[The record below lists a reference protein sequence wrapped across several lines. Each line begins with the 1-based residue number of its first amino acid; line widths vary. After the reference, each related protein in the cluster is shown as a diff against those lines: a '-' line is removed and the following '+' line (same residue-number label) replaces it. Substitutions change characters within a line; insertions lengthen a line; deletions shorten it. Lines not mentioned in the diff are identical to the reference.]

1 MISLQHRSIAHFD
14 LDCFFVSAECLKDQ
28 RLKGKPLLVGG
39 MSDRGVVAACSY
51 EARRYGIHS
60 AMPMKTALRLCPEA
74 IVRTGDHDFYS
85 ELSQQVTGLIA
96 EEAPLYEKSSI
107 DEFYLDLTG
116 MDKYFGSLKW
126 TSELRR
132 KIMKMT
138 GLPISFGL
146 ASNKMVSKVA
156 TNEAKPNGQLAVA
169 LGGEKSFLAPMPID
183 KLPMVGR
190 ETAARL
196 RQRGVETVK
205 TLSEIPPALLE
216 AWMGKNG
223 IAIWNKANGIDETPV
238 IPYHEQKSIGTE
250 NTFSSDTI
258 DLRFLHKELVRMT
271 EKVGFELRQ
280 QDKLAGCVTVKVRYA
295 DFDTVTKQ
303 AVIPYTGS
311 DHVLLQKVTE
321 LFNRLY
327 DRRQL
332 VRLVGVRLSHLVGG
346 NYQISLF
353 DDTEEMISLYQA
365 IDSIK
370 SQYGWQFIMRGA
382 TVCT

>member
-39 MSDRGVVAACSY
+39 MSDRAVVSACSY

-60 AMPMKTALRLCPEA
+60 AMPMKTALRLCPDA
-74 IVRTGDHDFYS
+74 IVRSGDMDFYS
-85 ELSQQVTGLIA
+85 ELSREVTGLIA
-96 EEAPLYEKSSI
+96 ESAPLYEKSSI

-116 MDKYFGSLKW
+116 MDKYFGSLQW
-126 TSELRR
+126 TSELRQ
-132 KIMKMT
+132 KIMKLT
-138 GLPISFGL
+138 KLPISFGL

-156 TNEAKPNGQLAVA
+156 TNEAKPNGQMAIEF
-169 LGGEKSFLAPMPID
+169 GGEKSFLAPMAVD

-190 ETAARL
+190 ETAAQLKR
-196 RQRGVETVK
+196 RGVETVK
-205 TLSEIPPALLE
+205 TLSEIPPGLLE

-223 IAIWNKANGIDETPV
+223 ISLWNRANGIDESPV
-238 IPYHEQKSIGTE
+238 VPFYEQKSVGTE
-250 NTFSSDTI
+250 NTFSADTI
-258 DLRFLHKELVRMT
+258 DMQFLHRELVRMT

-280 QDKLAGCVTVKVRYA
+280 QDKLAGCVTVKIRYA

-311 DHVLLQKVTE
+311 DHVLLEKVTE

-332 VRLVGVRLSHLVGG
+332 VRLVGVRLSHLVAGK
-346 NYQISLF
+346 YQISLF
-353 DDTEEMISLYQA
+353 DDTQEMIALYQA

-370 SQYGWQFIMRGA
+370 SQFGWQYIMRGA
-382 TVCT
+382 TACT